1 MIKSNKT
8 HIDTLIGRERE
19 IIPTIAYRMMSF
31 VMTLVD
37 LIQNYSNK
45 NFNTLNLKYGQT
57 VIDYGCGPA
66 RYIENA
72 SKTVGKFGKVI
83 AVDIHPLAIKN
94 VKTKIEKCQ
103 LKNVE
108 AILASGYTTPI
119 NSKIADVVYA
129 LDMFHMIKQP
139 NEFLK
144 ELSRLIKDD
153 GIIIIEDGHQS
164 RNETKLKIGN
174 AGILNIIEETK
185 SHVKCK
191 KYEK

>member
-1 MIKSNKT
+1 MIKSSKT
-8 HIDTLIGRERE
+8 SIYTLTGKERE
-19 IIPTIAYRMMSF
+19 IIPNKAYRMMSF
-31 VMTLVD
+31 VMTLTD
-37 LIQNYSNK
+37 LIKNYSSK

-57 VIDYGCGPA
+57 VVDYGCGPA
-66 RYIENA
+66 RYIKNA

-94 VKTKIEKCQ
+94 VKIIIEKYQ

-119 NSKIADVVYA
+119 DSKIADVVYA

-164 RNETKLKIGN
+164 RNETKQKIESV
-174 AGILNIIEETK
+174 GILNIIEETK